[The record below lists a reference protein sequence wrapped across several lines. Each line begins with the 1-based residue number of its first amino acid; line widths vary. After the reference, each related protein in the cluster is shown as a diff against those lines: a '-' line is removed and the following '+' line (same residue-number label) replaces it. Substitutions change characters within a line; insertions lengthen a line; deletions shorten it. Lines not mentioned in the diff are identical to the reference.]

1 MNSGGVVIKK
11 KRAQGPFSIN
21 YGPYVVDGR
30 ISDSA
35 ARTLDL
41 LDILCGADEEG
52 CHSCRLIADLR
63 HTSVRTIERHLAEL
77 KDVGLVAIEYRQ
89 GQTNVIT
96 ILDPVDV
103 YGDEAIRHFYKMYV
117 RRQKE
122 TPDKNDGGT
131 HDKNDGGT
139 PDKNDV
145 QNRGRKN
152 RGKGTELFEAASSST
167 TPQRGS
173 TPLNFGEG
181 AAEPGRED
189 ALGAELA
196 KIASE
201 APRIRQDDGTHQG
214 GPEAHEGG
222 QPLQPAQAQAGSCP
236 ASDPG
241 APQETPTPPQTVCK
255 PFTSSRSG
263 CGIIIPGE
271 DPEEEGRFKRKR
283 KKLGGD
289 TEKNPNEWNCN
300 DAAKYFSD
308 RYKATW
314 RGEGAPAWG
323 VADLSALKGRIA
335 WLKAESIGAD
345 MMKKVI
351 DHLFAGWSDG
361 LPARFK
367 WGTRPTLSLL
377 KDIRLFE
384 RLVREVQGGVG
395 GTYKWVDEFRDKTP
409 EDRAKNDKAK
419 EKDAICAELIK
430 GGMSLWDAEKEALKR
445 TGLEM

>member
-1 MNSGGVVIKK
+1 MDSGGVVIKK

-52 CHSCRLIADLR
+52 CHSCKLIADLR
-63 HTSVRTIERHLAEL
+63 HTSVRTVERHLAEL
-77 KDVGLVAIEYRQ
+77 KEVGLIAIEYRQ

-103 YGDEAIRHFYKMYV
+103 YGDEAIRHFYKIYV

-145 QNRGRKN
+145 QNRGGKN
-152 RGKGTELFEAASSST
+152 RGKRAELFEAASSST
-167 TPQRGS
+167 TPQKES
-173 TPLNFGEG
+173 TPLNPGEG
-181 AAEPGRED
+181 AAEAPGEGG
-189 ALGAELA
+189 LIA
-196 KIASE
+196 KIASD
-201 APRIRQDDGTHQG
+201 APRIPQDGGTPQG
-214 GPEAHEGG
+214 GPEAHDGG
-222 QPLQPAQAQAGSCP
+222 RTTQPAQAQAGSCP
-236 ASDPG
+236 VSDPG
-241 APQETPTPPQTVCK
+241 SPQGTPTPPQTVCK

-263 CGIIIPGE
+263 CGIIIPGDDPQE
-271 DPEEEGRFKRKR
+271 DGRLRRKP

-300 DAAKYFSD
+300 DAVKYFND

-314 RGEGAPAWG
+314 RGEGSPAWG
-323 VADLSALKGRIA
+323 KADLAGVKGRIA
-335 WLKAESIGAD
+335 WLKAEGIGAE

-351 DHLFAGWSDG
+351 DHIYAGWSDG

-367 WGTRPTLSLL
+367 WGTRPTVSLL

-395 GTYKWVDEFRDKTP
+395 GVYKTVDEYRDKTP
-409 EDRAKNDKAK
+409 EDRARNDKAK

-445 TGLEM
+445 TGLEI